1 MVCIYCIIQFIII
14 IIIYLLSQSLYR
26 ALAKHQIAPHT
37 YLFSFCPLAETET
50 QSESESDMEVYV
62 DFVFVSAGLNF
73 TFDIQGVVAV
83 RMEPKFNDSIKIA
96 DTLLKVS
103 KAL

>member
-1 MVCIYCIIQFIII
+1 
-14 IIIYLLSQSLYR
+14 
-26 ALAKHQIAPHT
+26 
-37 YLFSFCPLAETET
+37 
-50 QSESESDMEVYV
+50 MEVYV